1 MKALLIILIFV
12 LFSYAQGI
20 DSLLNKYEKES
31 ELSKKTKDESAG
43 SLVIYTRDDLE
54 RMQVE
59 SLKDILNSLHF
70 FSYAENR
77 LAQPDILNQ
86 DPISYY
92 SKGIRVYLNESELL
106 SPIAG
111 SGLIL
116 FGDMEMDFIDHVEI
130 YIGFPSFE
138 FGVEPATM
146 VIRLYSKTA
155 EHDEGGRVK
164 ATLGTYGTNKQNVYY
179 TNKEDD
185 FSYFIYANRTD
196 DKKDT
201 YIHDGETLRRD
212 LQTNRF
218 YGSLSTTNH
227 RIELHALKSEGDMF
241 LTSAVGNVP
250 RDTYK
255 GADFIGLSTNSKFL
269 DDSLTLNLSYTNS
282 VNDFSSEYPSGVGN
296 GIPVSFAPFVEF
308 HSYAQTIK
316 EESFT
321 SSLKKEW
328 DLDSQTI
335 TLGVRH
341 RYKHFDLTDLVF
353 SIPTSP
359 VSQAYKT
366 ENVYSIFLEDLIN
379 INDNNLITLSIMDQ
393 EYVRKGEVENQN
405 TVQLRLGY
413 IYTNKNWVAK
423 TFLSSQEFA
432 SEPYMTI
439 SPQYGNAELAPEKYT
454 SIIQEVS
461 YSTPNTISKV
471 FLAYGKYE
479 NMPIIDTAFI
489 IQNSQEDVAS
499 HLAGAELTLLFS
511 KKDKLELQANYFY
524 LESPY
529 LDDSTTHYNYV
540 IRMLNSINNFDI
552 FNELAIHTGYDNV
565 DNGYNYSVGVKYELN
580 DDFHINFKGDN
591 IFNSGLEQSFINQ
604 MDLSG
609 NVTDR
614 VTVPKIERRF
624 TFGMEYL
631 F

>member
-1 MKALLIILIFV
+1 MKILLLILVFIS
-12 LFSYAQGI
+12 FSYGEGI
-20 DSLLNKYEKES
+20 DSLLNDYAEES

-43 SLVIYTRDDLE
+43 NLIVYTRDDLE

-59 SLKDILNSLHF
+59 SLKDLLKSLRF

-77 LAQPDILNQ
+77 LAQPDILNL

-92 SKGIRVYLNESELL
+92 SKGVRIYLNESELL

-116 FGDMEMDFIDHVEI
+116 FGDMEMDFIDHVEV

-138 FGVEPATM
+138 FGVEPATV

-164 ATLGTYGTNKQNVYY
+164 ATVGTHGTNKQNVYY
-179 TNKEDD
+179 TNKEED

-196 DKKDT
+196 DKKET
-201 YIHDGETLRRD
+201 YEHDGETLGRD

-218 YGSLSTTNH
+218 YASLSTKNH
-227 RIELHALKSEGDMF
+227 GVELHALKAEGDMF

-255 GADFIGLSTNSKFL
+255 RTDFIGLSTNSKFL
-269 DDSLTLNLSYTNS
+269 SDSLTLNMSYTNAI
-282 VNDFSSEYPSGVGN
+282 NDFSSEYPPGALN
-296 GIPVSFAPFVEF
+296 GIPVLVFPFEY

-321 SSLKKEW
+321 ASLKKEW

-335 TLGVRH
+335 TVGAKY

-353 SIPTSP
+353 DINVPAEP
-359 VSQAYKT
+359 QPYKV
-366 ENVYSIFLEDLIN
+366 ENVYSIFLEDLIH
-379 INDNNLITLSIMDQ
+379 IDENNLITLSVMNQ
-393 EYVRKGEVENQN
+393 EYVRKGDVDNQN
-405 TVQLRLGY
+405 TTQLRFGY
-413 IYTNKNWVAK
+413 IYTDKSWVSK

-432 SEPYMTI
+432 SEPYMTV
-439 SPQYGNAELAPEKYT
+439 SPHYGNEELKPEKYT
-454 SIIQEVS
+454 SIIQEFNYTIS
-461 YSTPNTISKV
+461 NTISKV
-471 FLAYGKYE
+471 FLAYGTYE
-479 NMPIIDTAFI
+479 NMPIIDNTFK
-489 IQNSQEDVAS
+489 IQNAQEDVSS
-499 HLAGAELTLLFS
+499 HLAAAELTILFS
-511 KKDKLELQANYFY
+511 EKDKLELQANYFY

-529 LDDSTTHYNYV
+529 LSESTVHYNYV
-540 IRMLNSINNFDI
+540 IRMLNSINSFDI
-552 FNELAIHTGYDNV
+552 FNELAIHTGFDNV
-565 DNGYNYSVGVKYELN
+565 DDGYNYSVGIKYEVNKDL
-580 DDFHINFKGDN
+580 HLNFKGDN

-604 MDLSG
+604 VDPFTG
-609 NVTDR
+609 EVTDS
-614 VTVPKIERRF
+614 VIVPKIERRF
-624 TFGMEYL
+624 LVGMEYL